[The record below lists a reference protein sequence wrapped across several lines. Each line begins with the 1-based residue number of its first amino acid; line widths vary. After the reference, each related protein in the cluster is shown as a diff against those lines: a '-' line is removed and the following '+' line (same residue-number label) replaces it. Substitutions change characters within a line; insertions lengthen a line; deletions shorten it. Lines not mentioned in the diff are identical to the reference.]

1 MQRKNDDKSSLGV
14 MLQTSQPTAIS
25 FRYHGNSNNLDYQ
38 RKKSAPRGSAAATK
52 KKWGG
57 EVKLSDDK
65 KFYAHH
71 QEMDFEMDSLVRDLT
86 DVKERGSRRQTVL
99 HLVSFLIVK
108 LLIERG
114 AAHETCT
121 VCEAT

>member
-1 MQRKNDDKSSLGV
+1 MHTIR
-14 MLQTSQPTAIS
+14 
-25 FRYHGNSNNLDYQ
+25 
-38 RKKSAPRGSAAATK
+38 
-52 KKWGG
+52 
-57 EVKLSDDK
+57 
-65 KFYAHH
+65 
-71 QEMDFEMDSLVRDLT
+71 EMDFEMDSLVRDLT

>member
-1 MQRKNDDKSSLGV
+1 
-14 MLQTSQPTAIS
+14 
-25 FRYHGNSNNLDYQ
+25 
-38 RKKSAPRGSAAATK
+38 
-52 KKWGG
+52 
-57 EVKLSDDK
+57 
-65 KFYAHH
+65 
-71 QEMDFEMDSLVRDLT
+71 MDFEMDSLVRDLT